1 MCQRMSSS
9 TSGSPL
15 RVIGLPLS
23 TWRRLWMSRFLAVTF
38 LVFGS
43 YVIRWA
49 VEVGMIF
56 RKTSMGWMDESEN
69 YWDDDE
75 FAGLLAELAEGSM
88 LRLLAEDDDEDD
100 NDS

>member
-1 MCQRMSSS
+1 
-9 TSGSPL
+9 
-15 RVIGLPLS
+15 
-23 TWRRLWMSRFLAVTF
+23 
-38 LVFGS
+38 
-43 YVIRWA
+43 
-49 VEVGMIF
+49 MIF